1 MLLGLTGKHLFSVAN
16 ARTVIFQR
24 TELKKPKHN
33 FFFKFLLVKKQE
45 AQF

>member
-1 MLLGLTGKHLFSVAN
+1 MMLGLTGKHLFSVAN

-24 TELKKPKHN
+24 TELKKNKAQ
-33 FFFKFLLVKKQE
+33 FLKKFLLVKKQE